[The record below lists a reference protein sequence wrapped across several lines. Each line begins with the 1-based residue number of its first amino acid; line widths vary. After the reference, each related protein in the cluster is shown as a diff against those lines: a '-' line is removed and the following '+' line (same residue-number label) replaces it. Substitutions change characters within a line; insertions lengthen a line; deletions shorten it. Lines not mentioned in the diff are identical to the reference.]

1 MHVIIWTQY
10 RENYGF
16 ENGQDYWKN
25 KGGSTY
31 VVTDIT
37 TEEVA
42 FPGKLPAIMKELFS
56 LIEYSNEASS
66 ESVVDWELRDDL
78 QADLDNTPDSWD
90 TPIFIR
96 REGNDFIAE
105 ETVVNND
112 FQFRDEIAVKH
123 SKWNMLPQ
131 SKRNGYEVHYT
142 LRDGRVV
149 DESGLIQFLTMAS

>member
-1 MHVIIWTQY
+1 MHIVIWTQY
-10 RENYGF
+10 RENYG
-16 ENGQDYWKN
+16 EPGSSYWKN

-42 FPGKLPAIMKELFS
+42 APGKLPAIMKELFA
-56 LIEYSNEASS
+56 LIEYSNDMSS

-78 QADLDNTPDSWD
+78 KADLDNTPESWD

-96 REGNDFIAE
+96 REGE
-105 ETVVNND
+105 EFLASQTTHNND
-112 FQFRDEIAVKH
+112 WQFRDEIATKH
-123 SKWNMLPQ
+123 ETWNMIWE
-131 SKRNGYEVHYT
+131 SDRRNYKVEYT

-149 DESGLIQFLTMAS
+149 DEDGLIQFLKKAS